1 MIKLVVNFQLKYGGN
16 LLLAPTDK
24 SSYYLPRLAQEESDD
39 ISISYR
45 GVESLD
51 IFKHIVHSY
60 MLSYYALQFFEC
72 MYDSLYHLLKS
83 LNLGNRVW
91 SLDKEVFYY
100 CIN

>member
-45 GVESLD
+45 GVESLE
-51 IFKHIVHSY
+51 I
-60 MLSYYALQFFEC
+60 LSILFTAICFLIMHFNFSSVC
-72 MYDSLYHLLKS
+72 MT
-83 LNLGNRVW
+83 G
-91 SLDKEVFYY
+91 
-100 CIN
+100 CIIC